1 MRGRR
6 QAAAAVGPVTGGL
19 SAGAAACNGG
29 QERFV
34 QLSKTA
40 GRFAFPAM
48 ILGSSCLALGPLMV
62 RVADVGPLASGFWRL
77 ALAAPLRLLL
87 APMTGQA
94 RPAARRGGEE
104 WGG

>member
-1 MRGRR
+1 MRARR

-29 QERFV
+29 RERFV

-48 ILGSSCLALGPLMV
+48 ILGSSCLALGPWMV

-77 ALAAPLRLLL
+77 ALSAPPPLLL
-87 APMTGQA
+87 APITGA
-94 RPAARRGGEE
+94 ELPRLGRRAVGT
-104 WGG
+104 

>member
-19 SAGAAACNGG
+19 SAGAAACIGG

-34 QLSKTA
+34 QLGKTA

-48 ILGSSCLALGPLMV
+48 ILGSLCLALGRWMV
-62 RVADVGPLASGFWRL
+62 RVAEVGPLASGFWRM
-77 ALAAPLRLLL
+77 ALARPLLLRL

-94 RPAARRGGEE
+94 LPDRKSTRLTSAH
-104 WGG
+104 